1 MTKDAVYQSISEVS
15 ALLNV
20 PAHVLRFWEDQFTQ
34 LKPMKREGGRRYYRA
49 EDVALLQQIYD
60 LLYNQGYTIKGAKK
74 YLRALKKGEV
84 EPVQKT
90 KEEFFLSEMEAV
102 RDYLKSFLGSDE

>member
-20 PAHVLRFWEDQFTQ
+20 PPHVLRFWEEQFTQ
-34 LKPMKREGGRRYYRA
+34 LKPMKREGRRRYYRA
-49 EDVALLQQIYD
+49 EDVAFIQQIYD

-74 YLRALKKGEV
+74 YLKSLKKGAVSPV
-84 EPVQKT
+84 EKT
-90 KEEFFLSEMEAV
+90 KEEAFVCEMESV
-102 RDYLKSFLGSDE
+102 RDYLKSFIGDDE

>member
-20 PAHVLRFWEDQFTQ
+20 PPHVLRFWEEQFTQ

-49 EDVALLQQIYD
+49 EDVAFIQQIYD

-74 YLRALKKGEV
+74 YLKSLKKGEV
-84 EPVQKT
+84 SPVEKT
-90 KEEFFLSEMEAV
+90 KEETFVCEMEAV
-102 RDYLKSFLGSDE
+102 RDYLKSFIGDDE

>member
-20 PAHVLRFWEDQFTQ
+20 PPHVLRFWEEQFTQ
-34 LKPMKREGGRRYYRA
+34 LKPMKREGRRRYYRA
-49 EDVALLQQIYD
+49 EDVAFIQQIYD

-74 YLRALKKGEV
+74 YLKSLKKGGVSPV
-84 EPVQKT
+84 EKT
-90 KEEFFLSEMEAV
+90 KEEAFVSEMESV
-102 RDYLKSFLGSDE
+102 RDYLKSFIGNDE

>member
-1 MTKDAVYQSISEVS
+1 MTNAVYQSISEVS
-15 ALLNV
+15 ALLDV
-20 PAHVLRFWEDQFTQ
+20 PAHVLRFWEEQFTQ

-74 YLRALKKGEV
+74 YLRALKKGEIT
-84 EPVQKT
+84 PVQKT
-90 KEEFFLSEMEAV
+90 KEETFLSEMESI
-102 RDYLKSFLGSDE
+102 RDYLESYLETDE

>member
-20 PAHVLRFWEDQFTQ
+20 PAHVLRFWEEQFTQ

-90 KEEFFLSEMEAV
+90 KEEFFISEMEAV
-102 RDYLKSFLGSDE
+102 RDYLESYLEPSE